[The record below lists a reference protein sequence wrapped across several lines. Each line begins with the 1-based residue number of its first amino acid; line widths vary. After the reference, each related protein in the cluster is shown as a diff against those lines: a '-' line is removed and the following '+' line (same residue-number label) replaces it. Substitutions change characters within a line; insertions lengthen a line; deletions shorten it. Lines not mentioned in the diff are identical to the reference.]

1 VAQLKTETMSN
12 LVKMKELMD
21 GYSHTL
27 DLERFS
33 TRKVNPLHRKLQ
45 NLYRQNKGFQSH
57 NRKLKA
63 ELQHFQD
70 EVAQRNL

>member
-1 VAQLKTETMSN
+1 MSDK
-12 LVKMKELMD
+12 VKMKELMD

-27 DLERFS
+27 DLERF
-33 TRKVNPLHRKLQ
+33 TARKAQPLHRQLK
-45 NLYRQNKGFQSH
+45 NLHRQNGGFQSH
-57 NRKLKA
+57 NRKLRE